1 MGTPESVISLMGS
14 AYWISDFARFVNQV
28 RKESR
33 NVIAEKIV
41 ENVRYS
47 YVLDLLVEVLRLES
61 KWFNSV
67 LGYPEL
73 PD

>member
-14 AYWISDFARFVNQV
+14 AYWISDFARFVNQF

-33 NVIAEKIV
+33 NVIAEVVVK
-41 ENVRYS
+41 NVGYS
-47 YVLDLLVEVLRLES
+47 DELNLLVEIFRLES
-61 KWFNSV
+61 KGFNGV
-67 LGYPEL
+67 LGYAEL